1 MRDKRQLRAVVL
13 AALAAVPFVA
23 GRALADT
30 APPVIGQGSYGQ
42 QLLTQLMAAHPD
54 ITSMTLYITPPGAAA
69 TEAIA
74 ASDGHTGNP
83 PAAAATHALQ
93 SWTPSFTYDNPSSTL
108 NAAVPM
114 LDMSHKKAGVMTM
127 ALHGKSRTALEKEA
141 IAVRDRLAR
150 EMSYAAN
157 LTQQAVDDPNIPLD
171 SYAQRIVDEE
181 LAKHRDVM
189 ILAIHAT
196 TPKNTDPEI
205 LASNI
210 GRIGKKADD
219 DDMRVVRDGKTNLE
233 VNKDLMRYEVEL
245 PLNDAAGQRIGA
257 LGVVFPLTAHTNQK
271 ARHAEAIRI
280 RDEIARRIPSPAKLV
295 EPVAAASAAAG
306 DAPSRQP
313 LVPFGRTD
321 LPGYHGDFDH
331 LFADIGENKLFV
343 AAEDHGTVEVFD
355 LKTLKHLKTLT
366 PFKTP
371 HAFVL
376 VPGTHRLIVTDD
388 TGPRIMD
395 DRNYKILGHIDV
407 APGADTEYYD
417 ASTRHLYIV
426 SGGGDVHLENCWL
439 NEIDPWTGKVL
450 RRLQFD
456 SDHVEAM
463 QAEQHGGRI
472 FINLADKNEVDVID
486 KKSLTVIAHWP
497 ITAAADNLAM
507 ALDEP
512 DHRLFVVTRKPT
524 KMLALDT
531 TDGRTVATLSVPD
544 INDGIAYDAVRK
556 RLYVPGAVGQ
566 IGVYQE
572 VDPDHYTPIAL
583 IPSAPGG
590 KSDLLVPSL
599 NEFFVAISPQ
609 YNKPPAGAVLR
620 YKVEPPAT
628 KLAAE

>member
-1 MRDKRQLRAVVL
+1 MIDKRQLRAGVL
-13 AALAAVPFVA
+13 AALAAAPFVA

-42 QLLTQLMAAHPD
+42 QLVTQLMAAHPD
-54 ITSMTLYITPPGAAA
+54 ISAMTLYITLPGASAP
-69 TEAIA
+69 EAIA
-74 ASDGHTGNP
+74 ASDGHTGNAP
-83 PAAAATHALQ
+83 PAAAAQALSRWQ
-93 SWTPSFTYDNPSSTL
+93 PSFTYEKAAGTL
-108 NAAVPM
+108 DAAVPM

-127 ALHGKSRTALEKEA
+127 TLHGKSRSSLEKEA
-141 IAVRDRLAR
+141 IAVRNRLAR

-171 SYAQRIVDEE
+171 SYAQRIVDEQ
-181 LAKHRDVM
+181 LARHRDVM

-196 TPKNTDPEI
+196 TPKNSDPEI

-280 RDEIARRIPSPAKLV
+280 RNEIAREIPSPAKLV
-295 EPVAAASAAAG
+295 EPVAAA
-306 DAPSRQP
+306 DPSRQP
-313 LVPFGRTD
+313 LVESGRAS
-321 LPGYHGDFDH
+321 LPGYDGDFDH

-343 AAEDHGTVEVFD
+343 AAEDHGTVEVFN

-366 PFKTP
+366 TFKTP
-371 HAFVL
+371 HAFFL

-388 TGPRIMD
+388 SGPRIMD
-395 DRNYKILGHIDV
+395 DRNYQILGHIGV
-407 APGADTEYYD
+407 APGSDTEYYD
-417 ASTRHLYIV
+417 ASTKHLYIV
-426 SGGGDVHLENCWL
+426 SGGGDVHLKNCWL
-439 NEIDPWTGKVL
+439 NEIDPWSGKVL
-450 RRLQFD
+450 RQLKFD

-463 QAEQHGGRI
+463 QAEQHGDRI
-472 FINLADKNEVDVID
+472 FINVADRNEVDVID
-486 KKSLTVIAHWP
+486 KKSLTVIARWP
-497 ITAAADNLAM
+497 IVGPTDNLAM

-524 KMLALDT
+524 RMVALDT
-531 TDGRTVATLSVPD
+531 NDGKAVATIDVPD
-544 INDGIAYDAVRK
+544 INDGIAYDAARK
-556 RLYVPGAVGQ
+556 RIYVPGAVGE

-572 VDPDHYTPIAL
+572 VDPDHYTQIAL
-583 IPSAPGG
+583 VPSAPGG
-590 KSDLLVPSL
+590 KSDLFVPAL

-609 YNKPPAGAVLR
+609 YNKPPAGGVLR
-620 YKVEPPAT
+620 YTVEPAAA
-628 KLAAE
+628 KLASE